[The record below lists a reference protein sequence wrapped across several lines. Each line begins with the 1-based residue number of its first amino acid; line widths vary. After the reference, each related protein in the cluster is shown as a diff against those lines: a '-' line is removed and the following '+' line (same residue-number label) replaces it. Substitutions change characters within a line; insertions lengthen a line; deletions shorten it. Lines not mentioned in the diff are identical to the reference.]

1 MNRYVRQSLGY
12 SVATAIVAAFVF
24 APLCAAH
31 ATTDVMT
38 SEAMNH
44 PGCEHATPRECV
56 ELAMNAMGGRQ
67 KLAAIENEQ
76 LDVVGHRSLA
86 EQSYRQDPF
95 ITAYTHSQKTVDF
108 LKGRVVSVNHTIW
121 PEADPGITAADLNNT
136 MVETT
141 QGAIVR
147 SKDGDSPASLS
158 NIDDARTTLALS
170 PERLLLTAAAAPDL
184 HFAPTETLRSTPH
197 TVVAFQ
203 WNGAPVKVFIN
214 AFNHLPDGIEST
226 RTFEDYSFAWGDV
239 TQRVYFDNW
248 KLMQGVLY
256 PTNRVEMRNGIVW
269 NSTQVLDA
277 KFNIAL
283 DEKQFAMDPKAT
295 VQSTQSKGWD
305 DPFDDTSH
313 VALAPGVD
321 LYQGSWNATVIKQN
335 DGVLV
340 LEAPISPGFTEGVLA
355 KARHDNPSMPIKGVL
370 TTSDSW
376 PHIAGVREA
385 VAEKLPVYALDVNEP
400 ILNRLV
406 TAPHTLRPDN
416 LQKNPQAAQ
425 WIVISGKREIGEG
438 PNRIV
443 VYPLR
448 GAATERQYMVYFP
461 QHKLLYAS
469 DTLAIYPQKHT
480 LYDPELMREVV
491 QAVDREHLQV
501 DTVYAMHEGPT
512 KWSDVERM
520 VNAAVHG

>member
-12 SVATAIVAAFVF
+12 SIATAIVATFAF
-24 APLCAAH
+24 APLSTAH
-31 ATTDVMT
+31 ASDAMS
-38 SEAMNH
+38 SEGMNH
-44 PGCEHATPRECV
+44 PGCEHTSPRECV
-56 ELAMNAMGGRQ
+56 ELAMDAIGGRQ
-67 KLAAIENEQ
+67 KLAAIQNEQ
-76 LDVVGHRSLA
+76 LDVAGHRSLA

-95 ITAYTHSQKTVDF
+95 ITAYTRSQKTVDF
-108 LKGRVVSVNHTIW
+108 LKGRLVSNNHTIW
-121 PEADPGITAADLNNT
+121 PESDPGTAAAEVSSTLVAT
-136 MVETT
+136 A
-141 QGAIVR
+141 QGAIAR
-147 SKDGDSPASLS
+147 SKSGDSPTSLS
-158 NIDDARTTLALS
+158 NIDDARATLALS
-170 PERLLLTAAAAPDL
+170 PERLLLTAEAAPDL
-184 HFAPTETLRSTPH
+184 HFDSTETLRSTPH

-203 WNGAPVKVFIN
+203 WNGMPVKVLIN
-214 AFNHLPDGIEST
+214 AFNHLPDGMEST
-226 RTFEDYSFAWGDV
+226 RTFDDYWFAWGDV
-239 TQRVYFDNW
+239 IQRVYFDNW
-248 KLMQGVLY
+248 KVMQGVVY
-256 PTNRVEMRNGIVW
+256 PTNRVEMRNGILW
-269 NSTQVLDA
+269 NSAQVLDA
-277 KFNIAL
+277 KFNVAL

-295 VQSTQSKGWD
+295 AQSAQSKGWD

-340 LEAPISPGFTEGVLA
+340 LEAPISPGFTEGLLA
-355 KARHDNPSMPIKGVL
+355 KAHHDNPSMPIKGVL

-385 VAEKLPVYALDVNEP
+385 VAEKLPVYVLDVNEP

-416 LQKNPQAAQ
+416 LQKNPQPAQ
-425 WIVISGKREIGEG
+425 WIVVSGKREIGDG

-448 GAATERQYMVYFP
+448 GASTERQYMVYFP
-461 QHKLLYAS
+461 QYKLLYAS
-469 DTLAIYPQKHT
+469 DTLVVDPQKHA

-512 KWSDVERM
+512 QWSDVERM
-520 VNAAVHG
+520 VTAAEHG